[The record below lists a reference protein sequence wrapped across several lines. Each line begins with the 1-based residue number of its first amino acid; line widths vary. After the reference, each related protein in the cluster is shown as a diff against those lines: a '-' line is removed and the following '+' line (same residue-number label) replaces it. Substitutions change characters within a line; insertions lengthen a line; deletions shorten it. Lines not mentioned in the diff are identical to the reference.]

1 MCNTTPTTR
10 RDTER
15 RVPTTTVAL
24 KEQFV
29 GAKVKTIQG
38 EDPSVTRV
46 NYFKGKDP
54 SKWKTNIS
62 TYDVINLGEVY
73 DGIELKL
80 KAYGNNVEKL
90 FYVKPGADPAQIKV
104 RLNGIQP
111 PESPFTKGDSI
122 NNSSYKGGAAAKSPL
137 EKGARGLSVNEH
149 GELEVKTEL
158 GPVKFTKPIAYQE
171 INGKRVEVEVEYR
184 IQESESNPKSTNS
197 DSKNLN
203 SAIHNPQLEYGFKV
217 AAYDRTKN
225 LIIDPLLASTYLGGS
240 STDTIYSITLDSSGN
255 VYVTGNTLSEDF
267 PTNSDYSTSGGGS
280 YSDVFVSKLDGTL
293 TMLLAST
300 YLGGSKTD
308 SSNSIVADLKGNIY
322 VVGYTFSSDF
332 PTTVY
337 SFDTSYNDSYFS
349 DTFILKLDDDLSNLL
364 ASTYLGGSSYDK
376 GYSIAIDFS
385 ENVFITGE
393 TSSSNFP
400 TTIGVY
406 NTSYDGR
413 SYTDTFISKLNGDL
427 SNLLASTYFGGT
439 GNDQG
444 NSLAVNSNGNI
455 YIAGWTASKNFPTT
469 DGAFDTSSGVYRGD
483 TFISKFSGDLSAIIA
498 STRLGGTSS
507 DVLGSIFID
516 SEENIYVVGY
526 THSSDFPTTSDAYDT
541 SFNNEGYDSNDVF
554 ISKLNGDLTTL
565 LASTFLG
572 ASRDDYGESIIE
584 DSDRNIYVVGYTS
597 SSDFPTT
604 TGAYDTSYNGSYDY
618 SSDSYDYDVFV
629 SKLNGSLTD
638 VHSST
643 YLGASNDDRC
653 NSIAISSDG
662 NIYVAGFTES
672 PDFPM
677 GNDNYNTSYNGGSYD
692 TFVSKFDSNFSAN
705 KISSLDG
712 DWKFKERLC
721 GSFRGQSLG
730 CASVTDYYTISGDD
744 IYYESDHIGN
754 VYQSGKI
761 ITIEFDS
768 EYLASTIEEI
778 LSESID
784 YNVSIEK
791 AILFYKGTLKN
802 NRITGKI
809 TGKVTADYE
818 GYTFTIK
825 YTGNF
830 KARKQ

>member
-1 MCNTTPTTR
+1 M
-10 RDTER
+10 
-15 RVPTTTVAL
+15 
-24 KEQFV
+24 
-29 GAKVKTIQG
+29 
-38 EDPSVTRV
+38 
-46 NYFKGKDP
+46 
-54 SKWKTNIS
+54 
-62 TYDVINLGEVY
+62 
-73 DGIELKL
+73 
-80 KAYGNNVEKL
+80 
-90 FYVKPGADPAQIKV
+90 
-104 RLNGIQP
+104 
-111 PESPFTKGDSI
+111 
-122 NNSSYKGGAAAKSPL
+122 
-137 EKGARGLSVNEH
+137 GARGLWVNEH

-171 INGKRVEVEVEYR
+171 INGKRVEVAVEYN
-184 IQESESNPKSTNS
+184 IQKLDYESQRPESRGKKYEAGNQKYTHS
-197 DSKNLN
+197 NLK
-203 SAIHNPQLEYGFKV
+203 SAIQNLSSTSIGDPQLEYGFKV
-217 AAYDRTKN
+217 ASYDKSHD

-293 TMLLAST
+293 TTLLAST

-308 SSNSIVADLKGNIY
+308 SGNSIVADLKGNIY

-584 DSDRNIYVVGYTS
+584 DPDGNIYVVGYTS
-597 SSDFPTT
+597 SSNFPTT
-604 TGAYDTSYNGSYDY
+604 TGAYDTSYN
-618 SSDSYDYDVFV
+618 DSFNYLSEDLGCDVFV
-629 SKLNGSLTD
+629 TKLNGSLTD
-638 VHSST
+638 ILSST
-643 YLGASNDDRC
+643 YLGSSNDDQC
-653 NSIAISSDG
+653 NSIAINLDG
-662 NIYVAGFTES
+662 NIYVAGFTAS
-672 PDFPM
+672 QDFPM
-677 GNDNYNTSYNGGSYD
+677 GNDNYNTSYNGGTYD
-692 TFVSKFDSNFSAN
+692 TFVSKFDSNLSAA
-705 KISSLDG
+705 KISGLDG

-721 GSFRGQSLG
+721 GTFRGQSLG
-730 CASVTDYYTISGDD
+730 CVSGADYYTISGDD
-744 IYYESDHIGN
+744 IYYENDRIGN

-768 EYLASTIEEI
+768 EYLVSTIEEI
-778 LSESID
+778 LSESTD
-784 YNVSIEK
+784 YNISIEK
-791 AILFYKGTLKN
+791 VILSYKGMIKN

-818 GYTFTIK
+818 GDIFTIK